1 MVMIMRFTTD
11 VRSTIKQPAEER
23 NAQHVYIRCN
33 YRKATVPEE
42 DGGERIEWRYDEYY
56 MTDNEYEN
64 IRAGRLFG
72 IDGWSDALRAVE
84 RSARYRIADDMIA
97 KYTSDVPDDAKRD
110 MWVQY
115 KHAVRETQNAP
126 GYPQQ
131 VTYPEEPE

>member
-1 MVMIMRFTTD
+1 MEFREDIRSMIR
-11 VRSTIKQPAEER
+11 QPAEER
-23 NAQHVYIRCN
+23 NAQHVYVRCN
-33 YRKATVPEE
+33 YRRVTVPDA
-42 DGGERIEWRYDEYY
+42 DGTERIEWQYDEYY

-72 IDGWSDALRAVE
+72 IDGWSDALRGVE

-97 KYTSDVPDDAKRD
+97 KYSSDVPDDAKKAL
-110 MWVQY
+110 WVQY
-115 KHAVRETQNAP
+115 KHAVRETQNAQ